1 MIYIIQIGQCELG
14 RGETLEGATEDAA
27 KWGADLDGEDISE
40 WRQGWP
46 VTDGDVV
53 WTSEPIKGYSK

>member
-14 RGETLEGATEDAA
+14 RGEALEDATIDAA
-27 KWGADLDGEDISE
+27 KWGADLDGEDIPE
-40 WRQGWP
+40 WKPGWR